1 MSATVVRLPVDPLV
15 DEHELLRRWHEE
27 GDEQARRL
35 LIERM
40 MPLVRSLARR
50 YANRGEPLDDLEQ
63 VGCVGLIKAV
73 DRFDLDRELRFS
85 TFAVPTILGEIKR
98 HFRDRAWSVRVSRGL
113 QELSARVA
121 REVDRL
127 STKLG
132 RSPTIEDLAEATG
145 TTPEQVLEAL
155 QGAQAY
161 STVPLDE
168 PLGDDGEPVARI
180 GAEDPAFAAAEQR
193 VELGRGLRTLSERE
207 RRILL
212 LRFFAGL
219 TQREIAERVGISQ
232 MHVSRLLRR
241 SLERM
246 ARHARPVADGHLGEA
261 ERAQD
266 RVRGLPWPPSG

>member
-63 VGCVGLIKAV
+63 VGYVGLIKAV

-113 QELSARVA
+113 QELSARVT

-168 PLGDDGEPVARI
+168 PLGDEGEPVARI
-180 GAEDPAFAAAEQR
+180 GAVDPAFAAAEQR
-193 VELGRGLRTLSERE
+193 VELSRGLRMLSERE

-246 ARHARPVADGHLGEA
+246 GDTLG
-261 ERAQD
+261 
-266 RVRGLPWPPSG
+266 PSPMGT